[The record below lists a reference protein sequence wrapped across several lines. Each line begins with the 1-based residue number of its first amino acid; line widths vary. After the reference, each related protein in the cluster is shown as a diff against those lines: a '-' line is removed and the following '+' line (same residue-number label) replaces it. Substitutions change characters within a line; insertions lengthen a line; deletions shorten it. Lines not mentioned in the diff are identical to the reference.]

1 MRFFQIVPI
10 LILLS
15 TLAHAQETE
24 PLTAEDEAR
33 IERALGNNNNN
44 DNSNAVNF
52 FQFVDGDKRTCSL
65 SVRKLKFL
73 IAEKFLGSRCLRTR
87 VDGDGSDGSDCCFGN
102 RPSLLLL

>member
-1 MRFFQIVPI
+1 MSLFQIVPI

-33 IERALGNNNNN
+33 IERALITNIDNN
-44 DNSNAVNF
+44 DNNNNAVNF
-52 FQFVDGDKRTCSL
+52 FKFVDGDKRTCSL

-73 IAEKFLGSRCLRTR
+73 IAEKCGLGLPLFK
-87 VDGDGSDGSDCCFGN
+87 D
-102 RPSLLLL
+102 PS